1 MKKFCTLI
9 LCLLALTVFPNNLL
23 SATRTWTGGGAAG
36 VWTDNNNWG
45 GMPFPTTGDDAVFTA
60 GAAVAINSAP
70 ATLSLNS
77 IQITGRSVG
86 FFVGA
91 ACSLTLTGPGSF
103 VNGAVN
109 LDFQTPSTL
118 TVAAGATLQFQG
130 NAGFVANGNN
140 VTINGA
146 VTINPGSTLGYI
158 WGATTT
164 VGATGTITNN
174 GTINIDHGASSIIS
188 LIINGGGIVNNGGTI
203 NVGGMMPNVIRI
215 VDNGAI
221 TGNSPVY
228 VLGSKLDY
236 IGGVAKTVGV
246 EIPTGAAMNANITV
260 NNSGGVTLGAGLTYQ
275 LYGGMTISP
284 GQVLAFNTNTI
295 LDLFAGSYC
304 WSGSF
309 QGNSSAS
316 LRFMGAVAQ
325 LCSCINFVAP
335 QDLNTLVLNSAG
347 MGLGSNLTLY
357 GALTVAAGQQLGIGS
372 CGSPTLS
379 LRSGGTLTP
388 ANAIHVYSGATL
400 EIDGSISLSGAG
412 TTQYDV
418 GSNLR
423 YIGPGVTAGIEL
435 PPTMPGNIIVNKG
448 GGSSVNIP
456 AQAQIFN
463 GTITILGGNFN
474 LRTNTTSTQFNAVC
488 NISGTGRIL
497 AGGTAGPVSGGTNVI
512 IAGGATGIIMDMPPN
527 STWTGVPTYAGPASP
542 RGGLGYI
549 VSNNVPPSVTGQE
562 FPVTMNGDVTVT
574 FTANASLTLN
584 SLKTVH
590 GSLTLGGAGGGQ
602 FSTGTNTLTLAGT
615 VANGC
620 ANVVNG
626 PGANSVVVPVNGVLR
641 VSGNNLTLGGGTG
654 LAVTGG
660 VDLNNTAPNIAAITG
675 GGSVTYNPGS
685 TLTYSGPNN
694 NNPSATEFPASGPT
708 NLIINK
714 SAVTDIVTLPAF
726 RSLPVAGTLTLT
738 QGILDASAGGFTVNN
753 PSTGAITFVSNQS
766 WIVGTLT
773 RAISAGASNY
783 SFPIGS
789 SATENLAIILNET
802 AAGAGT
808 VSAVASPSAGGKTAS
823 GALVTPFTSQAI
835 SLTSSVNLTSVA
847 FNADRFTSS
856 FNAFSALAEA
866 PAIGG
871 AYTALPTASVA
882 ANNIQTTPAATTLAA
897 GVPKFIAYA
906 SAPSTYYYNV
916 GDPTLLTSWGANP
929 GGSGANP
936 SNFTTSGLTFEIETG
951 KTATYIST
959 FNVSPGVTIQ
969 VDNGGTVVMNGN
981 VNLTGTGTVT
991 YMGPTAQLQYINGL
1005 SGGGTALEFPTVM
1018 PGSVT
1023 VNRTPGTVFYF
1034 NTPPAATINGNAT
1047 FSGGIVNTN
1056 GFNLIYNG
1064 AFTVN
1069 GGHYQA
1075 TGATATTLTGA
1086 STITSGRLEI
1096 GGANNPFV
1104 VNGPGSLTVSGS
1116 GILELNGSL
1125 GFSPQVTGTGS
1136 ATYLAGGVL
1145 QFTYAWTGTV
1155 NFQTLPA
1162 TMNGDVDIQDGTP
1175 QLGGLRTLTG
1185 GINVVVGSLIVNSG
1199 VTLRLAGSSPITT
1212 TGGNRIDATAL
1223 NSTIM
1228 IQRPNVDATWFT
1240 SNGAYNL
1247 TIAASSTLTNPLS
1260 IANQLTLSNGIFT
1273 TSNPTNT
1280 LTIVNAAIP
1289 GAVVGGSP
1297 TAFIDGPLQR
1307 YLPVNYS
1314 GGAMWDFP
1322 VGKSG
1327 QYAPF
1332 SLVAPVTPLGANP
1345 LIDVEANIG
1354 SPGGTPGVGLGNLS
1368 ATEYW
1373 RITAANNN
1381 LVDSRYALGRI
1392 PAIAVGSQIAQ
1403 VSPGP
1408 GGVYL
1413 PLVPTVPCTI
1423 TPGTPNSITSN
1434 PPSSIGLAVGSTMHF
1449 SIAGSAP
1456 TIFYYVSG
1464 FADLATSWNS
1474 QIGGGG
1480 SSPANFTTSGF
1491 VFYVPTGVN
1500 AQFVNSANFG
1510 SGTTLQV
1517 ESGGTLTI
1525 PNGITV
1531 NSNGLFRINGGG
1543 RLRLQG
1549 TGNATSPSGIQYLA
1563 PTATL
1568 EYNAPVNRLT
1578 TTAEFPHVM
1587 SAQVEIHNGSVRMD
1601 ASKHLQSSFLL
1612 NNSTLAFGAAD
1623 RLRLSGSVTFL
1634 GATTNF
1640 ATDSTDTLLIDGNS
1654 TLAGAISIPQLAQ
1667 LTMNRGGWSLN
1678 LSGTIQITQQ
1688 LGLFGGNVSVGN
1700 GASVLL
1706 QSSADTALVG
1716 GNSLSFVSGSLV
1728 RQLRPNLTPT
1738 TTQPIFYPIG
1748 RGISYLPLTLT
1759 EATTGT
1765 VAPQVGAEA
1774 FATGAG
1780 GTPAL
1785 GVPGALSTS
1794 EYWRLTPVSGS
1805 FTGARVGVTR
1815 GGITAM
1821 NSLASSQTQTG
1832 LYTGVGG
1839 TLSNL
1844 PQGLSL
1850 LSDGVTNITPR
1861 FYAIVGTIQG
1871 SPRITGFTPS
1881 IGGEGTTMLI
1891 TGINLTG
1898 VNAVAIGGV
1907 AVSGFTV
1914 LSSTT
1919 ISVVVGAVATGP
1931 VQVGSPLGGAA
1942 SDSSFTFVPA
1952 PVIGGIFPNPAGVG
1966 TVITISGTN
1975 LGGLNGLNIGG
1986 VNIPQGSITNNPDG
2000 SFTTQI
2006 PLTAT
2011 TSTIILSTPGGTV
2024 ISTSAL
2030 TFVAAPVLTS
2040 FSPAVSSTGAVITI
2054 VGQNFTPG
2062 TTVRFGDV
2070 FAQAVTVNN
2079 SGRLSVV
2086 VPAQVPSLIASAND
2100 KSGSSL
2106 TSVVATSVFLTVRT
2120 GGGTATSATQFVY
2133 SPFPNGGSGN
2143 GVDPLRLVVVSEA
2156 RDKVVPV
2163 GGQVRVT
2170 GANLELIQEL
2180 TLRTSIGSTKASY
2193 LISSSAAMTVLIPT
2207 TGLLRGTNASLSQAL
2222 VTVDALGAFN
2232 RTVVANLF
2240 TVVGV
2245 PTITGVM
2252 PTNAAP
2258 GDEVLVTGENLDLI
2272 TGAAIGS
2279 TSASFRFVNGQLF
2292 VRVPTVPVSGVPLPA
2307 AGVLQFT
2314 SIGGI
2319 STTAAIIN
2327 AALASGQP
2335 VVLSFSPA
2343 NGGPGTTVQVSG
2355 VNLTHVTDAL
2365 VGGLPVGS
2373 FVINSSTQMTITLS
2387 AQVTASSQ
2395 GGITLLSPF
2404 GSSVSLQPFVFS
2416 SSLAGD
2422 TEALERALQLA
2433 GLTIKDI
2440 GIEQTDNRITGIRTN
2455 NRALNIS
2462 AEPFVSALSPLT
2474 ELRNLD
2480 VSNSGL
2486 TGAIPQGLARF
2497 TKLESLNMSGN
2508 SLTGSIPSGV
2518 FCSYKNLQI
2527 LDVSRNKLEGL
2538 IPVCIAT
2545 LDKVQTLNLSHNQF
2559 TGGLPKE
2566 LGGMVSLKELLVNNN
2581 KLTGGLPPEFGT
2593 PGGTAGTK
2601 LVARTQ
2607 TAQTLRVL
2615 DVSANELTG
2624 TIPAEWGGMSALEQL
2639 NLSNNRLS
2647 GTLPASIIGWESLT
2661 TMRLANNRFTGIMPA
2676 LTAKSLT
2683 TIAMENN
2690 SFEGRLPEELSTSG
2704 LRVLTAEGNGL
2715 TGLPKL
2721 PRINTLRLGRN
2732 KIEFGSLEP
2741 NTSAKIFDY
2750 VPQDSIGNGGDT
2762 VVRVSSRVLIPSG
2775 IGGSKTVY
2783 QWLRNGRVLEG
2794 AASPTL
2800 VLESARAFQS
2810 GVYMCRATNKDLPQ
2824 LTLFTRSYRLVVTGA
2839 DQTLDAPELLFPSQQ
2854 AENIAVRPRLKWSSV
2869 EGAEQYELTIGRDAT
2884 LRDVLIRRTVGALAQ
2899 SSEQS
2904 YRLEAT
2910 DVALERGAQ
2919 YFWRVRALAVGS
2931 EGIPSETRSFRIVP
2945 LGVDVGFST
2954 IDAGRV
2960 LIGTQRKGDG
2970 VLVNVGINAITLDS
2984 ATAIT
2989 NTEVFSLAN
2998 QTRNVVMAPNA
3009 EVPINVV
3016 FTPVAAGEA
3025 LASVQVWYKDAQ
3037 QTSRQVRFDNAL
3049 KGRGGALRVDEVNF
3063 EAARPQRTA
3072 LQSLRVINLSKDTVK
3087 LSGVRL
3093 LPTNS
3098 SEQSRSDATAFSI
3111 ENIAALGITL
3121 YPKDT
3126 LFVTVR
3132 CTAPQEAD
3140 LRAQVQVEWLAGGV
3154 KDSATALVKATVRA
3168 VNPDNPSVSVGVKA
3182 RQDNL
3187 APGSLVQL
3195 DVYILEGDRRTL
3207 FNASQPEIRAQ
3218 VSFDPQVL
3226 ALVGGARQLRT
3237 SSSTRAMVEVQTR
3250 WEGNS
3255 DLLATIDC
3263 RAVAGERIQTEL
3275 LLAGL
3280 QWGKSAKEREEWE
3293 RAVIVEEPLSK
3304 NNATFTTNVS
3314 RAGGTRLIG
3323 AAQPKILAVQ
3333 PNPAREDVEIR
3344 YTVQEPGTIILTLVT
3359 AAGEEVQRLWA
3370 GRQEAGE
3377 YQMKT
3382 SLRGTASGSYRV
3394 VLTTGNGQVSQSVN
3408 VVK

>member
-9 LCLLALTVFPNNLL
+9 LSLLALTILPYNLL

-45 GMPFPTTGDDAVFTA
+45 GMPFPTTGDDAVFNA
-60 GAAVAINSAP
+60 GAAVAINNAP
-70 ATLSLNS
+70 AVLSLNS

-130 NAGFVANGNN
+130 NASFVANGNN
-140 VTINGA
+140 ILINGT
-146 VTINPGSTLGYI
+146 VTVNLGSALGYI

-164 VGATGTITNN
+164 VGATGVINNN
-174 GTINIDHGASSIIS
+174 GTMNLDHGASSIIS
-188 LIINGGGIVNNGGTI
+188 LTINGGGVVNNGGTI
-203 NVGGMMPNVIRI
+203 NVTGMAPNFIRI
-215 VDNGAI
+215 VDNGSY
-221 TGNSPVY
+221 TGTPPVY
-228 VLGSKLDY
+228 AIGSQLQY
-236 IGGVAKTVGV
+236 TGSTPKTVGA
-246 EIPTGAAMNANITV
+246 EIPVAAPMNALITLD
-260 NNSGGVTLGAGLTYQ
+260 NAGGVTLGAGVTYQ
-275 LYGGMTISP
+275 LHGGMTMNP
-284 GQVLAFNTNTI
+284 GRVLAFNANTV

-304 WSGSF
+304 WGGSL
-309 QGNSSAS
+309 QGNNTAS

-325 LCSCINFVAP
+325 ACSCVNFIAP
-335 QDLNTLVLNSAG
+335 QELNTLVLNASG
-347 MGLGSNLTLY
+347 MGLGTNLTLY
-357 GALTVAAGQQLGIGS
+357 GALTVAAGQQLGVGA
-372 CGSPTLS
+372 CGSPTLT
-379 LRSGGTLTP
+379 LRSGGTITP
-388 ANAIHVYSGATL
+388 ANAIRVYSGGTL
-400 EIDGSISLSGAG
+400 EIDGNLSLNGPG

-418 GSNLR
+418 GSTLQ
-423 YIGPGVTAGIEL
+423 YIGPGVTAGREL
-435 PPTMPGNIIVNKG
+435 PPTMPGNIVLNKG
-448 GGSSVNIP
+448 GGASVSIP
-456 AQAQIFN
+456 SQAQIFN
-463 GTITILGGNFN
+463 GSITVLGGNLD
-474 LRTNTTSTQFNAVC
+474 LRSNTISTQFNAAC
-488 NISGTGRIL
+488 TISGTGRIL
-497 AGGTAGPVSGGTNVI
+497 AGGTAGPISGGGNVN
-512 IAGGATGIIMDMPPN
+512 IAGGATGILMAMPPN
-527 STWTGVPTYAGPASP
+527 STWTGAPTYAGPTSP
-542 RGGLGYI
+542 RGGLAYI
-549 VSNNVPPSVTGQE
+549 VSSNVPPSVTGQE
-562 FPVTMNGDVTVT
+562 FPATMNGDVTVT

-590 GSLTLGGAGGGQ
+590 GSLTLGGPGGGQ

-620 ANVVNG
+620 ANVING
-626 PGANSVVVPVNGVLR
+626 PGANSVVVPLNGVLR

-660 VDLNNTAPNIAAITG
+660 VELNNTVPNIAAITG
-675 GGSVTYNPGS
+675 GGTVTYNPGS
-685 TLTYSGPNN
+685 SLTYSGPNN
-694 NNPSATEFPASGPT
+694 NNPSATEFPVSGPT

-714 SAVTDIVTLPAF
+714 SATTSIVTLPAA
-726 RSLPVAGTLTLT
+726 RSLPATGTLTLT
-738 QGILDASAGGFTVNN
+738 QGILDASAGAFTVNN
-753 PSTGAITFVSNQS
+753 SSSSAITFVSNQS

-773 RAISAGASNY
+773 RAILAGANNY

-789 SATENLAIILNET
+789 SATENLAIIINET
-802 AAGAGT
+802 AAGVGT
-808 VSAVASPSAGGKTAS
+808 ISAVASPSAGGKTAS
-823 GALVTPFTSQAI
+823 GALVTPFASQAI
-835 SLTSSVNLTSVA
+835 NFTSTVNLSVVS
-847 FNADRFTSS
+847 FNADRYTSS
-856 FNAFSALAEA
+856 FNAFSTLAEA
-866 PAIGG
+866 PALGG
-871 AYTALPTASVA
+871 GYTALATASVA
-882 ANNIQTTPAATTLAA
+882 ANNIQTAPAVATFTA

-906 SAPSTYYYNV
+906 SIASTYYYNV
-916 GDPTLLTSWGANP
+916 GDPTLLTSWGINP

-936 SNFTTSGLTFEIETG
+936 PNFTTSGLTFEIETG

-959 FNVSPGVTIQ
+959 FNVSPGVTFQ
-969 VDNGGTVVMNGN
+969 VDNGGTLEMDGD
-981 VNLTGTGTVT
+981 VNLISGGVGATVL
-991 YMGPTAQLQYINGL
+991 YMGPTATLRYINGSS
-1005 SGGGTALEFPTVM
+1005 SGTSLEFPNTM
-1018 PGSVT
+1018 PGSVIMNRSAASSFYLNQGKT
-1023 VNRTPGTVFYF
+1023 VAGS
-1034 NTPPAATINGNAT
+1034 IT
-1047 FSGGIVNTN
+1047 FTGGDVWTN
-1056 GFNLIYNG
+1056 GFTHTYNG
-1064 AFTVN
+1064 SFTVN
-1069 GGHYQA
+1069 GGRYMENGTTIIAGAA
-1075 TGATATTLTGA
+1075 TM
-1086 STITSGRLEI
+1086 TSGRIFLSGSAYPLVI
-1096 GGANNPFV
+1096 NGSLAISGGTLALNGVVSPQVDPASTGAVTFTGGALQFSGSWSGV
-1104 VNGPGSLTVSGS
+1104 VNTKTLPITMPGDIEIVSGTPQIAANTTLSGNLTITTGSLTV
-1116 GILELNGSL
+1116 N
-1125 GFSPQVTGTGS
+1125 TGV
-1136 ATYLAGGVL
+1136 VL
-1145 QFTYAWTGTV
+1145 
-1155 NFQTLPA
+1155 
-1162 TMNGDVDIQDGTP
+1162 
-1175 QLGGLRTLTG
+1175 
-1185 GINVVVGSLIVNSG
+1185 S
-1199 VTLRLAGSSPITT
+1199 LAGSGSITT
-1212 TGGNRIDATAL
+1212 TGINTINASALGANIFAQRANLNGNWFAS
-1223 NSTIM
+1223 NS
-1228 IQRPNVDATWFT
+1228 V
-1240 SNGAYNL
+1240 SN
-1247 TIAASSTLTNPLS
+1247 LS
-1260 IANQLTLSNGIFT
+1260 IANAGGVTLTNNLAITNNLNFVTGILTTSTGNTVNVSGIGISGGAVNRFISGPAQLTFPASSMT
-1273 TSNPTNT
+1273 TR
-1280 LTIVNAAIP
+1280 IIP
-1289 GAVVGGSP
+1289 VGRGAS
-1297 TAFIDGPLQR
+1297 
-1307 YLPVNYS
+1307 YLPVTLQNVTTGAPGPTVEVEAFNYPSGGTAITLPLGNEYWRVQTIANAAQYTSGQLMLGTASAVVSASLIAYANLPNPNVTYSPILIPTTTVALGAINTVTTPVINGAIQNFVAITGAAPTTFYYQTGAAEILSNWDSNPNGGGSQPSGFATGNFYVPAGRTAPFTAMTLPIFASGTLLQIES
-1314 GGAMWDFP
+1314 GGAI
-1322 VGKSG
+1322 
-1327 QYAPF
+1327 
-1332 SLVAPVTPLGANP
+1332 TIANGRT
-1345 LIDVEANIG
+1345 LTANG
-1354 SPGGTPGVGLGNLS
+1354 SF
-1368 ATEYW
+1368 
-1373 RITAANNN
+1373 R
-1381 LVDSRYALGRI
+1381 
-1392 PAIAVGSQIAQ
+1392 
-1403 VSPGP
+1403 
-1408 GGVYL
+1408 
-1413 PLVPTVPCTI
+1413 
-1423 TPGTPNSITSN
+1423 
-1434 PPSSIGLAVGSTMHF
+1434 
-1449 SIAGSAP
+1449 
-1456 TIFYYVSG
+1456 
-1464 FADLATSWNS
+1464 
-1474 QIGGGG
+1474 
-1480 SSPANFTTSGF
+1480 
-1491 VFYVPTGVN
+1491 VN
-1500 AQFVNSANFG
+1500 A
-1510 SGTTLQV
+1510 
-1517 ESGGTLTI
+1517 
-1525 PNGITV
+1525 
-1531 NSNGLFRINGGG
+1531 GG
-1543 RLRLQG
+1543 RLTLQG
-1549 TGNATSPSGIQYLA
+1549 TGSVIAPSGVQYLA
-1563 PTATL
+1563 PTAVL
-1568 EYNAPVNRLT
+1568 EYNTPVNRLT
-1578 TTAEFPHVM
+1578 SSTEFPNIM
-1587 SAQVEIHNGSVRMD
+1587 PAQVEIHSGSVRLD
-1601 ASKHLQSSFLL
+1601 ASKHLQSTFLL
-1612 NNSTLAFGAAD
+1612 NNSTMTFGAAD
-1623 RLRLSGSVTFL
+1623 RLRLSGSATFL
-1634 GATTNF
+1634 GGNTGF
-1640 ATDSTDTLLIDGNS
+1640 VSDSTDTLIIDGS
-1654 TLAGAISIPQLAQ
+1654 GTLAGAVSIPQLAR
-1667 LTMNRGGWSLN
+1667 LTMNRGGLPLTLAS
-1678 LSGTIQITQQ
+1678 TTQITQQ
-1688 LGLFGGNVSVGN
+1688 LGLFGGNVSVPN
-1700 GASVLL
+1700 GASVIL

-1716 GNSLSFVSGSLV
+1716 GNALSFVSGSLV

-1765 VAPQVGAEA
+1765 LAPQVGAEA
-1774 FATGAG
+1774 FAVGAG

-1805 FTGARVGVTR
+1805 FTGARVGVMR

-1832 LYTGVGG
+1832 FYTGVGG

-1844 PQGLSL
+1844 SQGLSL
-1850 LSDGVTNITPR
+1850 LSDGVTNITLR
-1861 FYAIVGTIQG
+1861 FYAVVGTIQG

-1881 IGGEGTTMLI
+1881 VGGEGTTMLI
-1891 TGINLTG
+1891 TGTNLTS
-1898 VNAVAIGGV
+1898 VNAIAIGGV
-1907 AVSGFTV
+1907 TVTGFTV

-1942 SDSSFTFVPA
+1942 SDSSFTFVPM

-1966 TVITISGTN
+1966 AVITISGMN
-1975 LGGLNGLNIGG
+1975 LGGLNGLSIGG
-1986 VNIPQGSITNNPDG
+1986 VNIPQGNITSNADG

-2011 TSTIILSTPGGTV
+2011 TSTIILSTPGGTA
-2024 ISTSAL
+2024 ISTNAL

-2054 VGQNFTPG
+2054 VGQNFTQG
-2062 TTVRFGDV
+2062 ITVKFGDV

-2086 VPAQVPSLIASAND
+2086 VPAQTPSLTALVND
-2100 KSGSSL
+2100 KPGSSL
-2106 TSVVATSVFLTVRT
+2106 TSVVANSVFLTLRT
-2120 GGGTATSATQFVY
+2120 GGGTVTSATQFVY

-2143 GVDPLRLVVVSEA
+2143 GVDPLRLVVLSEA

-2163 GGQVRVT
+2163 GAQVRVT

-2193 LISSSAAMTVLIPT
+2193 LISSSAAMTVLIPR

-2245 PTITGVM
+2245 PTITSVT
-2252 PTNAAP
+2252 PTDAAP
-2258 GDEVLVTGENLDLI
+2258 GDEVLVIGENLDLI

-2279 TSASFRFVNGQLF
+2279 TNATFRLVNGQLF

-2355 VNLTHVTDAL
+2355 VNFTRVTDAL
-2365 VGGLPVGS
+2365 VGGVPVVS
-2373 FVINSSTQMTITLS
+2373 FVINSSTQLTITLS

-2404 GSSVSLQPFVFS
+2404 GSTVSLQPFVFS

-2422 TEALERALQLA
+2422 TEALERALRLA
-2433 GLTIKDI
+2433 GLTINDV

-2455 NRALNIS
+2455 GRALNVA
-2462 AEPFVSALSPLT
+2462 AEPFVSELAPLT

-2486 TGAIPQGLARF
+2486 TGVIPRSLARF

-2508 SLTGSIPSGV
+2508 SLTGIIPSDV

-2527 LDVSRNKLEGL
+2527 LDVSRNKLEGV

-2559 TGGLPKE
+2559 SGGLPKE
-2566 LGGMVSLKELLVNNN
+2566 LGGMVSLKALMVNNN

-2593 PGGTAGTK
+2593 PSGVGSTK
-2601 LVARTQ
+2601 LILRVQ
-2607 TAQTLRVL
+2607 SSQTLTVL

-2624 TIPAEWGGMSALEQL
+2624 TIPSEWGGMSALEHI
-2639 NLSNNRLS
+2639 NVSNNRLS
-2647 GTLPASIIGWESLT
+2647 GALPASIIGWESLKT
-2661 TMRLANNRFTGIMPA
+2661 LRLANNRFTGIVPA
-2676 LTAKSLT
+2676 LTTKSLT
-2683 TIAMENN
+2683 TLALENN
-2690 SFEGRLPEELSTSG
+2690 RLTGRLPEELGASG
-2704 LRVLTAEGNGL
+2704 LSTLTAENNSL
-2715 TGLPKL
+2715 IGLPKL
-2721 PRINTLRLGRN
+2721 PRINTLRLGGN
-2732 KIEFGSLEP
+2732 KIEFSSLEP
-2741 NTSAKIFDY
+2741 NSRAKIFDY

-2762 VVRVSSRVLIPSG
+2762 VVRVSSRLVIPSN

-2783 QWLRNGRVLEG
+2783 QWLRNGRALEG
-2794 AASPTL
+2794 ATSASLT
-2800 VLESARAFQS
+2800 LESARAFHS
-2810 GVYMCRATNKDLPQ
+2810 GVYVCRATNKDVSQ

-2884 LRDVLIRRTVGALAQ
+2884 LRDVYMRRTVGALAQ
-2899 SSEQS
+2899 STEQS
-2904 YRLEAT
+2904 YRLEST
-2910 DVALERGAQ
+2910 DAALERGAQ
-2919 YFWRVRALAVGS
+2919 YYWRVRALAVGS

-2945 LGVDVGFST
+2945 LGIDVGFST
-2954 IDAGRV
+2954 IDAGRT
-2960 LIGTQRKGDG
+2960 LIGTRREGDG
-2970 VLVNVGINAITLDS
+2970 VLVNVGTNAITLDS

-2989 NTEVFSLAN
+2989 NTAVFSLAN
-2998 QTRNVVMAPNA
+2998 ETRNVVMPPNA

-3063 EAARPQRTA
+3063 EAVRPNRTA
-3072 LQSLRVINLSKDTVK
+3072 LQSVQIINLSKDTVK

-3098 SEQSRSDATAFSI
+3098 SEQSRRDVTAFSI

-3121 YPKDT
+3121 NPKDT

-3132 CTAPQEAD
+3132 CKAPQEAD

-3168 VNPDNPSVSVGVKA
+3168 VNPNNPSVSVGVKA

-3187 APGSLVQL
+3187 PPGSLVQL
-3195 DVYILEGDRRTL
+3195 DVYILEGDRRSL
-3207 FNASQPEIRAQ
+3207 FSASQPEIRAQ
-3218 VSFDPQVL
+3218 VAFDPQVL

-3237 SSSTRAMVEVQTR
+3237 SSSTRAVVEVQTR
-3250 WEGNS
+3250 WEGTS

-3280 QWGKSAKEREEWE
+3280 QWGKPGKEREEWE

-3304 NNATFTTNVS
+3304 KDTTFTANIS

-3323 AAQPKILAVQ
+3323 AAQSKILAVQ

-3344 YTVQEPGTIILTLVT
+3344 YTIQEPGNIILTFVT

-3377 YQMKT
+3377 YQMRT

-3394 VLTTGNGQVSQSVN
+3394 VLTTENGQVSQSVN

>member
-1 MKKFCTLI
+1 MKTLLSSLIIVFVLLLPTKMWATTYTWTGLAAPNTWNNAGNWAPAGIPSTVADDAIFPINTTITTAPVTINIRSIQVNAGISVNFSVAMPGTAVTLNTGTSSVGVGGQIACAQYNSVVINNGTFALDGSLFFNGNPGGLI
-9 LCLLALTVFPNNLL
+9 LNGTAALTVQ
-23 SATRTWTGGGAAG
+23 GGASIG
-36 VWTDNNNWG
+36 TIWDGTITLNG
-45 GMPFPTTGDDAVFTA
+45 T
-60 GAAVAINSAP
+60 S
-70 ATLSLNS
+70 TLSINNMGVVS
-77 IQITGRSVG
+77 
-86 FFVGA
+86 
-91 ACSLTLTGPGSF
+91 PGGSG
-103 VNGAVN
+103 NAGHINIA
-109 LDFQTPSTL
+109 L
-118 TVAAGATLQFQG
+118 GATLNIAAGGVLTTNAMSIGTDITVNGTLQ
-130 NAGFVANGNN
+130 NAGTCTLNSGVLNINSGGLFNISPVGILSNAGGTVN
-140 VTINGA
+140 VNAGGILDLNSSA
-146 VTINPGSTLGYI
+146 SY
-158 WGATTT
+158 
-164 VGATGTITNN
+164 TGT
-174 GTINIDHGASSIIS
+174 
-188 LIINGGGIVNNGGTI
+188 
-203 NVGGMMPNVIRI
+203 
-215 VDNGAI
+215 
-221 TGNSPVY
+221 SPVY
-228 VLGSKLDY
+228 VATGTLRYSGTGTNAGAELPTTMNGQVVINCAPGTGLNIAPCVQVFQGAVNVLAGY
-236 IGGVAKTVGV
+236 LNTRTNTGGGNVTTFIAPCTVSNGASILAGV
-246 EIPTGAAMNANITV
+246 GAVNGGAMVTV
-260 NNSGGVTLGAGLTYQ
+260 N
-275 LYGGMTISP
+275 
-284 GQVLAFNTNTI
+284 
-295 LDLFAGSYC
+295 
-304 WSGSF
+304 
-309 QGNSSAS
+309 
-316 LRFMGAVAQ
+316 
-325 LCSCINFVAP
+325 
-335 QDLNTLVLNSAG
+335 
-347 MGLGSNLTLY
+347 
-357 GALTVAAGQQLGIGS
+357 
-372 CGSPTLS
+372 
-379 LRSGGTLTP
+379 
-388 ANAIHVYSGATL
+388 
-400 EIDGSISLSGAG
+400 
-412 TTQYDV
+412 
-418 GSNLR
+418 
-423 YIGPGVTAGIEL
+423 
-435 PPTMPGNIIVNKG
+435 G
-448 GGSSVNIP
+448 GGSIVVLP
-456 AQAQIFN
+456 QA
-463 GTITILGGNFN
+463 TSSWLGN
-474 LRTNTTSTQFNAVC
+474 
-488 NISGTGRIL
+488 
-497 AGGTAGPVSGGTNVI
+497 
-512 IAGGATGIIMDMPPN
+512 
-527 STWTGVPTYAGPASP
+527 PTYAGGAAP
-542 RGGLGYI
+542 RGQLVYINISPSLGC
-549 VSNNVPPSVTGQE
+549 NTGQE
-562 FPVTMNGDVTVT
+562 LPGTMNGDVSIRYQ
-574 FTANASLTLN
+574 FNGDLTLSAN
-584 SLKTVH
+584 TVIN
-590 GSLTLGGAGGGQ
+590 GSFDMQGAAASQTFNLGA
-602 FSTGTNTLTLAGT
+602 NHILTLAGT

-620 ANVVNG
+620 TNTIGNG
-626 PGANSVVVPVNGVLR
+626 GPSILNIPGAPVTSQLIIQ
-641 VSGNNLTLGGGTG
+641 GNAATINAGASISTAGILEIANTGAGTASIIGGG
-654 LAVTGG
+654 A
-660 VDLNNTAPNIAAITG
+660 
-675 GGSVTYNPGS
+675 VTYNPGS
-685 TLTYSGPNN
+685 ILQYSGPNN
-694 NNPSATEFPASGPT
+694 NNPTITEYPFAGPT
-708 NLIINK
+708 NLILNK
-714 SAVTDIVTLPAF
+714 AGGGVVTLPGS
-726 RSLPVAGTLTLT
+726 RSLPATGQLNLMSGVLDMGATFTMTL
-738 QGILDASAGGFTVNN
+738 NN
-753 PSTGAITFVSNQS
+753 T
-766 WIVGTLT
+766 
-773 RAISAGASNY
+773 
-783 SFPIGS
+783 
-789 SATENLAIILNET
+789 
-802 AAGAGT
+802 
-808 VSAVASPSAGGKTAS
+808 SPNPLS
-823 GALVTPFTSQAI
+823 GALLGAPFSATKMVIGTLARAVNTGALSAFVFPMGAGANFIGAQVDVPAGINGIVTVKGNGTNSMGVADGTTIFTGTMSTTEYWEI
-835 SLTSSVNLTSVA
+835 TSSVPITGARIDVQRPGG
-847 FNADRFTSS
+847 F
-856 FNAFSALAEA
+856 
-866 PAIGG
+866 AIGAELG
-871 AYTALPTASVA
+871 ESTMSNGTYVAVSSPLASASPNLLTPLSINLGPATKYYTAGA
-882 ANNIQTTPAATTLAA
+882 IAT
-897 GVPKFIAYA
+897 
-906 SAPSTYYYNV
+906 TYYYHAPLGV
-916 GDPTLLTSWGANP
+916 PTNATSWTSIP
-929 GGSGANP
+929 GGMGTAAPGFNNGYTFVIPSGQ
-936 SNFTTSGLTFEIETG
+936 
-951 KTATYIST
+951 TATYT
-959 FNVSPGVTIQ
+959 LVANYTVPAGVTIQ
-969 VDNGGTVVMNGN
+969 VNNGGTLEIDGDSYF
-981 VNLTGTGTVT
+981 NLGTGTVT
-991 YMGPTAQLQYINGL
+991 YMGATATLSYINGAA
-1005 SGGGTALEFPTVM
+1005 SGGTGLEFPNVM
-1018 PGSVT
+1018 PGRLLI
-1023 VNRTPGTVFYF
+1023 NRTPGTIF
-1034 NTPPAATINGNAT
+1034 NLNQGKTVSGSAT
-1047 FSGGIVNTN
+1047 FTGGDVWTN
-1056 GFNLIYNG
+1056 GFNHTFNG

-1069 GGHYQA
+1069 GGKYTTIGGGVTTIAGAA
-1075 TGATATTLTGA
+1075 TM
-1086 STITSGRLEI
+1086 TSGRIFLAAI
-1096 GGANNPFV
+1096 ANPLV
-1104 VNGPGSLTVSGS
+1104 VNGSLTISG
-1116 GILELNGSL
+1116 GTLELNGVV
-1125 GFSPQVTGTGS
+1125 SPQIDPASTGAVTFT
-1136 ATYLAGGVL
+1136 GGVL
-1145 QFTYAWTGTV
+1145 QFSSSWSGGV
-1155 NFQTLPA
+1155 NTKTLPIA
-1162 TMNGDVDIQDGTP
+1162 MPADVEILSGTP
-1175 QLGGLRTLTG
+1175 QIGVSTTLSGNLT
-1185 GINVVVGSLIVNSG
+1185 ITTGSLTVNGGSNL
-1199 VTLRLAGSSPITT
+1199 TLAGAGAITT
-1212 TGGNRIDATAL
+1212 TGVANRINATTVNATL
-1223 NSTIM
+1223 T
-1228 IQRPNVDATWFT
+1228 IQRPNIDANWFT

-1247 TIAASSTLTNPLS
+1247 TINANSTLTNPLS
-1260 IANQLTLSNGIFT
+1260 VANILTLSNGILT

-1297 TAFIDGPLQR
+1297 TTFIDGSLQR
-1307 YLPVNYS
+1307 YLPVAYS
-1314 GGAMWDFP
+1314 GGATWDFP
-1322 VGKSG
+1322 VGKGG

-1332 SLVAPVTPLGANP
+1332 SLVAPVTSGGANP
-1345 LIDVEANIG
+1345 LIDVEAYLG
-1354 SPGGTPGVGLGNLS
+1354 SPGGSSGVGLGNLS
-1368 ATEYW
+1368 PTEYW
-1373 RITAANNN
+1373 RIDAKNNN

-1392 PAIAVGSQIAQ
+1392 PPIAAGSQIAQ

-1408 GGVYL
+1408 GGVYS
-1413 PLVPTVPCTI
+1413 PLIPTVPSTI
-1423 TPGTPNSITSN
+1423 APGTPNIITSN
-1434 PPSSIGLAVGSTMHF
+1434 PPSSIGLAVGSTMHL

-1464 FADLATSWNS
+1464 NADLATSWNS

-1491 VFYVPTGVN
+1491 IFYVPSGVN
-1500 AQFVNSANFG
+1500 AQFANSTNFG

-1578 TTAEFPHVM
+1578 TIAEFPHVM

-1640 ATDSTDTLLIDGNS
+1640 ATDSTDTLFIDGNS
-1654 TLAGAISIPQLAQ
+1654 TLAGAINIPQLAQ

-1700 GASVLL
+1700 GASVIL

-1728 RQLRPNLTPT
+1728 RQLRSNLTPT
-1738 TTQPIFYPIG
+1738 TTLPIFYPIG
-1748 RGISYLPLTLT
+1748 RGINYLPLTLT

-1765 VAPQVGAEA
+1765 VAPQVGAEV

-1780 GTPAL
+1780 GTPVL

-1805 FTGARVGVTR
+1805 FTGARVGVMR

-1821 NSLASSQTQTG
+1821 NLLASSQTQTG

-1898 VNAVAIGGV
+1898 VNAVAIGGI

-1966 TVITISGTN
+1966 AVITISGTN

-1986 VNIPQGSITNNPDG
+1986 VNIPQGSITSNADG

-2062 TTVRFGDV
+2062 TMVRFGDV

-2100 KSGSSL
+2100 KSGGSL

-2120 GGGTATSATQFVY
+2120 GGGTVTSATQFVY

-2180 TLRTSIGSTKASY
+2180 TLRTSISSTKASY
-2193 LISSSAAMTVLIPT
+2193 LISSSAAMTVLIPS

-2245 PTITGVM
+2245 PTITSVA
-2252 PTNAAP
+2252 PTDVAV
-2258 GDEVLVTGENLDLI
+2258 GDEVLVSGENLDLI

-2279 TSASFRFVNGQLF
+2279 TNASFRLVNGQLF
-2292 VRVPTVPVSGVPLPA
+2292 VRVPTVPISGVPLPA

-2319 STTAAIIN
+2319 STTGAIIN

-2355 VNLTHVTDAL
+2355 VNFTHVTDAL
-2365 VGGLPVGS
+2365 VGGVPVGS

-2404 GSSVSLQPFVFS
+2404 GSTVSLQPFVFS

-2440 GIEQTDNRITGIRTN
+2440 GIEQTDNRITSVRIGG
-2455 NRALNIS
+2455 RALNIS
-2462 AEPFVSALSPLT
+2462 AEPFVSALVPLT

-2497 TKLESLNMSGN
+2497 TKLESLIMSGN
-2508 SLTGSIPSGV
+2508 SLTGSIPSDV

-2593 PGGTAGTK
+2593 PGGAVGTK

-2607 TAQTLRVL
+2607 TAQTLRVV

-2624 TIPAEWGGMSALEQL
+2624 TIPTEWGGMSALEQI
-2639 NLSNNRLS
+2639 NVSNNRLS

-2690 SFEGRLPEELSTSG
+2690 SFEGRLPEELGTSG
-2704 LRVLTAEGNGL
+2704 LRVLTAEGNSL

-2721 PRINTLRLGRN
+2721 PRINTLRLGGN
-2732 KIEFGSLEP
+2732 KLEFGSLEP

-2762 VVRVSSRVLIPSG
+2762 VVRVSSRLVIPSN

-2794 AASPTL
+2794 AMSATL

-2810 GVYMCRATNKDLPQ
+2810 GVYVCRATNKDLPQ

-2839 DQTLDAPELLFPSQQ
+2839 DQTLDAPELLFPSPQ

-2884 LRDVLIRRTVGALAQ
+2884 LRDVLFRRTVGALAQ

-2904 YRLEAT
+2904 YRLEVT
-2910 DVALERGAQ
+2910 DPALERGVQ
-2919 YFWRVRALAVGS
+2919 HFWRVRALAVGS

-2954 IDAGRV
+2954 IDAGRA

-2970 VLVNVGINAITLDS
+2970 VLVNVGTSAVTLDS

-2998 QTRNVVMAPNA
+2998 QTRNVMMSPNA
-3009 EVPINVV
+3009 EVPINVI

-3063 EAARPQRTA
+3063 EAARPQRTT

-3087 LSGVRL
+3087 LSAVRL

-3098 SEQSRSDATAFSI
+3098 SEQSRNDATAFSI
-3111 ENIAALGITL
+3111 DNIAALGVIL
-3121 YPKDT
+3121 NPKDT

-3132 CTAPQEAD
+3132 CKAPQEAD

-3154 KDSATALVKATVRA
+3154 KDSAMALVKATVRA

-3195 DVYILEGDRRTL
+3195 DVYILEGDRTALR
-3207 FNASQPEIRAQ
+3207 NAAQPEIRAQ

-3226 ALVGGARQLRT
+3226 ALVSGARQLRT
-3237 SSSTRAMVEVQTR
+3237 SSSTQAVVEVQTR
-3250 WEGNS
+3250 WEGTSN
-3255 DLLATIDC
+3255 LLATIDC
-3263 RAVAGERIQTEL
+3263 RVVAGERIKTEL
-3275 LLAGL
+3275 LLTGL
-3280 QWGKSAKEREEWE
+3280 QWGKPIEEREEWE
-3293 RAVIVEEPLSK
+3293 RAVIVEEPLSTDK
-3304 NNATFTTNVS
+3304 DTLTANVS
-3314 RAGGTRLIG
+3314 RAGGMRLIG

-3344 YTVQEPGTIILTLVT
+3344 YTVQEPGIIILTLVT
-3359 AAGEEVQRLWA
+3359 AAGEEVQRLWS